1 MPHLDEIKKKL
12 LTEGINGQYVHG
24 EKSTFGYVTID
35 KGSALPAHQHPHEQ
49 ITMMIE
55 GNMEMT
61 IGDDTYNLI
70 PGTIQ
75 VIPSNVMHSA
85 IAHTDCKLIDI
96 FTPVREEYRF

>member
-35 KGSALPAHQHPHEQ
+35 KGSALPAHSHPHEQ
-49 ITMMIE
+49 ITMIVE
-55 GNMEMT
+55 GKREMNRC
-61 IGDDTYNLI
+61 DETYMLL

-75 VIPSNVMHSA
+75 VIPSNVLHSA
-85 IAHTDCKLIDI
+85 IAHTACVLLDI
-96 FTPVREEYRF
+96 FTPVREEYRS